1 MQNTFSYR
9 FSKNIWRILPDADPA
24 SSVWAVE
31 LRDTEQKVASVAVID
46 SGEKALRWEG
56 IPLGMDWWSS
66 VTALS
71 SHQFFLH
78 HYRYPDLPEPTDL
91 SAFSALTGEHLW
103 DLPNHLLV
111 KIIDKNRIEVAAKAG
126 SGFSYHLCD
135 VRSGALLPRE
145 EIVQADEDQV
155 ILQEPVRYKKGNVFF
170 DKLSSFVEEI
180 TGGHQPI
187 SIDYLEKRPFMI
199 FSYYIYH
206 QDKTVQYLLII
217 TTKRELVLHEKLSE
231 EREGMG
237 RSTMILKASALI
249 YLKNNNEFS
258 SLTLSY

>member
-24 SSVWAVE
+24 SSLWAVE

-46 SGEKALRWEG
+46 TIQKSVQWEG

-66 VTALS
+66 VTAYS
-71 SHQFFLH
+71 YSRFFLH

-91 SAFSALTGEHLW
+91 SAFSAADGAHLW

-111 KIIDKNRIEVAAKAG
+111 KVADQNRIEVAAKAG

-135 VRSGALLPRE
+135 AGSGALLPHE
-145 EIVQADEDQV
+145 EIAAVGEDQV
-155 ILQEPVRYKKGNVFF
+155 ILEEPVRYKKGNVFF
-170 DKLSSFVEEI
+170 DKLASFIEEI

-187 SIDYLEKRPFMI
+187 NIDYLEKRPFMI

-231 EREGMG
+231 EREGIG

-258 SLTLSY
+258 SLTLS

>member
-1 MQNTFSYR
+1 MQNTFSHR

-24 SSVWAVE
+24 SSLWAIE
-31 LRDTEQKVASVAVID
+31 LRDTEHKVASVAVID
-46 SGEKALRWEG
+46 LAQKTMQWEG
-56 IPLGMDWWSS
+56 VPLGMDWWSS
-66 VTALS
+66 VTAFAYGR
-71 SHQFFLH
+71 FFLH

-91 SAFSALTGEHLW
+91 SALSAEDGAHLW

-111 KIIDKNRIEVAAKAG
+111 KVADKNRIGVAAKAG

-135 VRSGALLPRE
+135 VRSGALLPHE
-145 EIVQADEDQV
+145 EIVAVDEDQV
-155 ILQEPVRYKKGNVFF
+155 ILEEPVRYKKGNVFF
-170 DKLSSFVEEI
+170 DKLALFIEEI

-231 EREGMG
+231 EREGIG

-258 SLTLSY
+258 SLTLS